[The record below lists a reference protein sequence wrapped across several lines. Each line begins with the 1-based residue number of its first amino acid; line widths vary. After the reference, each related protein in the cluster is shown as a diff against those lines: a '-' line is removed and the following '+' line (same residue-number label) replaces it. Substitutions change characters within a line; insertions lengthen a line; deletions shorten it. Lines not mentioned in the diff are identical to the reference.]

1 MASCIWSNTQQ
12 DEQPDSTR
20 LITKSIRRC
29 RHRRRRR
36 IRTKLS
42 APCVSVFRGGFARER
57 TD

>member
-1 MASCIWSNTQQ
+1 MASRIQGNTQQ

-20 LITKSIRRC
+20 LITRCIRRL
-29 RHRRRRR
+29 RRRR

>member
-1 MASCIWSNTQQ
+1 MASCIRSNTQQ

-20 LITKSIRRC
+20 LITKSIHRR
-29 RHRRRRR
+29 RRRRR